1 MISCWGWGWT
11 GLCSLIFFLQ
21 ELEYVFEELLL
32 FLQMQPGARLVDVDE
47 LGVGEETLDS
57 RLVTLTDV

>member
-1 MISCWGWGWT
+1 M
-11 GLCSLIFFLQ
+11 CSLIFFLQ

>member
-1 MISCWGWGWT
+1 M
-11 GLCSLIFFLQ
+11 CSLIFFLQ
-21 ELEYVFEELLL
+21 ELEYVFKELLL

>member
-1 MISCWGWGWT
+1 MISCWGCWT

-57 RLVTLTDV
+57 RFVTLTDV